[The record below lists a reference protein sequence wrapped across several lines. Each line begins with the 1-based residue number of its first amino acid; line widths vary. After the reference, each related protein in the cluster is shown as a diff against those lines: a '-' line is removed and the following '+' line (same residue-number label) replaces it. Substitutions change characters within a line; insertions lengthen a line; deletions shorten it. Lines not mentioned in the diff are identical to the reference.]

1 MSDQLQKPKTKT
13 VAKPDVALADYLDT
27 LLAEIDG
34 NVAETATATAVKAQI
49 TQADTLDK
57 EVAVTAVSAEV
68 AVEHVEETVAP
79 TPEVP
84 AWAETPF
91 QVLTF
96 SLGKVRLAVPL
107 SSLNGILSLEQQP
120 TQLPGQ
126 PDWSLGVVIN
136 HDSKVVVVDTQQVL
150 MPEQAMDAVPPSGLK
165 HLLLIGEG
173 SRGLA
178 VESLQGT
185 EILDKSAI
193 RWRGGQG
200 IHPWY
205 AGIVIEELTVML
217 DVDGLM
223 GMLGPVKTH
232 PIRRVAPE

>member
-1 MSDQLQKPKTKT
+1 MSDQLQKTKTKT
-13 VAKPDVALADYLDT
+13 VAKPDVALADYLNT

-34 NVAETATATAVKAQI
+34 SVVDVPAETAVKAEI
-49 TQADTLDK
+49 AQADTLHK
-57 EVAVTAVSAEV
+57 EVVVAEVSAQVE
-68 AVEHVEETVAP
+68 VEHLDEAVAP
-79 TPEVP
+79 TPSVP

-96 SLGKVRLAVPL
+96 SLGKVKLAVPL
-107 SSLNGILSLEQQP
+107 SSLNGILSLDQQP

-150 MPEQAMDAVPPSGLK
+150 MPEQAEDAIPLSGLN

-173 SRGLA
+173 TRGLA
-178 VESLQGT
+178 VEALQGT
-185 EILDKSAI
+185 EILDQSAI

-200 IHPWY
+200 AHPWY
-205 AGIVIEELTVML
+205 AGIVIEELTVMI

-223 GMLGPVKTH
+223 EML
-232 PIRRVAPE
+232 AA

>member
-1 MSDQLQKPKTKT
+1 MSNQLQKSKTKT
-13 VAKPDVALADYLDT
+13 VAKPDVALADYLNT

-34 NVAETATATAVKAQI
+34 DVVETATTTEVKAEI
-49 TQADTLDK
+49 AQADTLNK
-57 EVAVTAVSAEV
+57 EVTVTEVSSEV
-68 AVEHVEETVAP
+68 TVEPVEETVAP
-79 TPEVP
+79 ESEVP

-96 SLGKVRLAVPL
+96 SLGKVKLAVPL
-107 SSLNGILSLEQQP
+107 SNLNGILNLDQQP

-126 PDWSLGVVIN
+126 SDWSLGVVIN
-136 HDSKVVVVDTQQVL
+136 LDSKVVVVDTQKVL
-150 MPEQAMDAVPPSGLK
+150 MPEQALDAIPPSDLK

-173 SRGLA
+173 TRGLA

-193 RWRGGQG
+193 RWRCGQG
-200 IHPWY
+200 THPWY
-205 AGIVIEELTVML
+205 AGIVIEELTVMI

-223 GMLGPVKTH
+223 EML
-232 PIRRVAPE
+232 AA

>member
-1 MSDQLQKPKTKT
+1 MSSQLQKPKTKT

-34 NVAETATATAVKAQI
+34 DVVQTATTTEVKAEI
-49 TQADTLDK
+49 VQADTLVK
-57 EVAVTAVSAEV
+57 EVAVTEVTTEVTAEPV
-68 AVEHVEETVAP
+68 QEAVAP
-79 TPEVP
+79 EPEVP

-96 SLGKVRLAVPL
+96 SLGKVKLAVPL
-107 SSLNGILSLEQQP
+107 SNLNGILNLDQQP

-136 HDSKVVVVDTQQVL
+136 LDSKVVVVDTQKVL
-150 MPEQAMDAVPPSGLK
+150 MPEQAVDAIPLSDLK

-173 SRGLA
+173 TRGLA

-185 EILDKSAI
+185 EILDQSAI
-193 RWRGGQG
+193 RWRGGQSK
-200 IHPWY
+200 HPWY
-205 AGIVIEELTVML
+205 AGIVIDELTVMI

-223 GMLGPVKTH
+223 EML
-232 PIRRVAPE
+232 AA

>member
-1 MSDQLQKPKTKT
+1 MSDQMQKPKAKT
-13 VAKPDVALADYLDT
+13 VAKPEVALADYLDT

-34 NVAETATATAVKAQI
+34 NVVDRSTTTAVKAEI
-49 TQADTLDK
+49 AQADSLDK
-57 EVAVTAVSAEV
+57 KVAVAEVSPAVSVERGEE
-68 AVEHVEETVAP
+68 AVIP
-79 TPEVP
+79 TPDIP
-84 AWAETPF
+84 AWAEAPF

-96 SLGKVRLAVPL
+96 SLGKARLAVPL
-107 SSLNGILSLEQQP
+107 SSLSGIINLEQQP

-150 MPEQAMDAVPPSGLK
+150 MPEQVKDAIPPSGLK

-173 SRGLA
+173 TRGLA

-193 RWRGGQG
+193 RWPGGKG
-200 IHPWY
+200 THPWY
-205 AGIVIEELTVML
+205 AGIVIEELTVMI

-223 GMLGPVKTH
+223 EML
-232 PIRRVAPE
+232 AA

>member
-1 MSDQLQKPKTKT
+1 MSDQLQKAKTKT

-34 NVAETATATAVKAQI
+34 SVVETATATAVKAENA
-49 TQADTLDK
+49 QADTLHK
-57 EVAVTAVSAEV
+57 EVAVVEVSTAET
-68 AVEHVEETVAP
+68 VEPVEEVFAP
-79 TPEVP
+79 APDVP

-107 SSLNGILSLEQQP
+107 SSLNGILNLDQQP

-150 MPEQAMDAVPPSGLK
+150 MPEKAKDAIPPSGLN

-173 SRGLA
+173 TRGLA

-185 EILDKSAI
+185 EILDKTAI

-200 IHPWY
+200 AHPWY
-205 AGIVIEELTVML
+205 AGIVIEELTVMI

-223 GMLGPVKTH
+223 EML
-232 PIRRVAPE
+232 AA